1 MGQIQI
7 LLAGISATGKSH
19 FGHWLAETKGFLHVD
34 MELPDGEPY
43 SWGWHGLRAEWN
55 AFCDGSHRNAL
66 MKVLKGRGT
75 SVVLNWGFP
84 PWMLPVVSALQAGG
98 FSPWWFDGDGVA
110 ARKVFEKR
118 AQRRLS
124 AADSRL
130 RRLARRAV
138 GWPEL
143 RRQMALFDAQYERLS
158 KSWPEIEPL
167 FRGRVVTTLRPD
179 GSFMEHEEIFST
191 IVKAH
196 GEA

>member
-1 MGQIQI
+1 
-7 LLAGISATGKSH
+7 
-19 FGHWLAETKGFLHVD
+19 
-34 MELPDGEPY
+34 MELPDGESY
-43 SWGWHGLRAEWN
+43 SWGWHGLRTEWN
-55 AFCDGSHRNAL
+55 TFCDGSDRNAL

-98 FSPWWFDGDGVA
+98 ISLWWFDGDRA
-110 ARKVFEKR
+110 MARKVYEER
-118 AQRRLS
+118 ERQRLP

-130 RRLARRAV
+130 RHLARRAA

-143 RRQMALFDAQYERLS
+143 RRQMALFDAQYERLA

-167 FRGRVVTTLRPD
+167 FRGRVITTLRPD

-191 IVKAH
+191 IVKAD
-196 GEA
+196 GGA